1 MTVRCITCQHFTMK
15 PRKGTAA
22 AHLTASDI
30 AHARV
35 GMGRCDKET
44 LTLRWIA
51 AGNELECDKHTPISE
66 EQTAMRREWLRRN
79 VK

>member
-1 MTVRCITCQHFTMK
+1 
-15 PRKGTAA
+15 
-22 AHLTASDI
+22 
-30 AHARV
+30 
-35 GMGRCDKET
+35 MGRCEKET

-66 EQTAMRREWLRRN
+66 EQMAKRRKWIGRN